1 MKKIFAFAT
10 LVAALLFAGN
20 ANAQLGIHVGY
31 SPETWSTDNNGTTT
45 DLQLNSFIAGVDY
58 NVPVT
63 GNLMFNLGGQLRYGT
78 ESGEGSFY
86 GLAASKHTTTLLG
99 LDVPLFFNYTFT
111 LSGDLKMTVL
121 AGAKASYGF
130 MGKTKYE
137 GNVLGFSGNS
147 EDDWYDANG
156 MNRNRFNLSGITGV
170 VFSFNQFRLFYDF
183 SWGFLDMDNN
193 DNTKTTISS
202 MNFGLGI
209 EL

>member
-78 ESGEGSFY
+78 KTSEGSFY
-86 GLAASKHTTTLLG
+86 NVASGKHTTNLFG
-99 LDVPLFFNYTFT
+99 LDVPLFFNYTFPIT
-111 LSGDLKMTVL
+111 GDLKMTVL

-130 MGKTKYE
+130 MGKTKHE
-137 GNVLGFSGNS
+137 GNVLGISGGT

>member
-1 MKKIFAFAT
+1 MVAVA
-10 LVAALLFAGN
+10 AALLFAGN
-20 ANAQLGIHVGY
+20 ANAQLGVHVGY
-31 SPETWSTDNNGTTT
+31 SPETWSTDNNGNVTTT
-45 DLQLNSFIAGVDY
+45 QLSSFIGGVDY
-58 NVPVT
+58 NMPVT

-78 ESGEGSFY
+78 ESSEGSVGG
-86 GLAASKHTTTLLG
+86 GLLTGKHTSTLLG

-121 AGAKASYGF
+121 AGVKASYGF

-137 GNVLGFSGNS
+137 GSVLGVGGSS
-147 EDDWYDANG
+147 ETDWYDANG
-156 MNRNRFNLSGITGV
+156 FNYKPFNLSGITGV
-170 VFSFNQFRLFYDF
+170 VFSFNQFRLFYDY

-202 MNFGLGI
+202 MNFGIGM